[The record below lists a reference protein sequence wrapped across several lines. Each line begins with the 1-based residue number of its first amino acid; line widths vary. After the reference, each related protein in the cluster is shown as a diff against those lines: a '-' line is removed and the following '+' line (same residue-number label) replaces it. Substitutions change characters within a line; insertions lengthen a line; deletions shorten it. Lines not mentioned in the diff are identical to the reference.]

1 MSERNRSPIARTHYF
16 SGESLLTAD
25 FVCEQQY
32 NMDMLALNNSSLR
45 TWGIANGL
53 AVSWQAGRPSTQVTV
68 SAGMAIDRLGR
79 QIVLTHAQVLKLDG
93 VPAGATVYL
102 TIRYNEVYA
111 DYSVESG
118 VPGYKRIVQQP
129 LLEYQRSLQEP
140 GIDILLAVVNMS
152 SQAGIDRITYGLGA
166 YERRYVGSRLGLLE
180 LVTQGSGIHPATGVA
195 MDDPSGVAWPG
206 ILLKAMKESDGP
218 ADYLEVQAHRSQ
230 FSGMLTTRDNLGVG
244 VDEPTANLQV
254 ERITAK
260 GIGTL
265 TTRGSLL
272 KLQCAIYPP
281 LQPGDL
287 VIPELPVGAAPLKP
301 RQAVIQSI
309 SDSYT
314 YNLAQ
319 AFQEDLLL
327 PCRYSYVRMTLVRF
341 AAGELGELL
350 RIDGDGTVGVGVQSA
365 VHSGQAGPAA
375 LKITADRRVGIA
387 FDTDTAPSATL
398 DVNGNMMCR
407 GVVTAQSFE
416 GNGAKLQNLPILSYW
431 TKQNVSS
438 AYSSIYYND
447 GNVGV
452 RMTDP
457 AASLSVGT
465 GPGFIGV
472 GSVTADA
479 KDADNATLLGNQTV
493 FKSQLRLGD
502 SIVLGRL
509 MPQWR
514 QIKTIKS
521 KSELELAEQFPTIL
535 QQSAFE
541 YASSDSQVVPGTAQL
556 VTTSKKE
563 PNAAADSAPATQPGA
578 GLLSSNG
585 TSIKGDDKAD
595 FTQQLKEGDWI
606 VIAAFEPDT
615 TQGNQ
620 NQWLVQKVISDT
632 QVQVMNREK
641 TPIPANISAYMVV
654 PSLIGAF
661 QCNLD
666 SGIAPMPPPAMLMI
680 NNGIGKL
687 PPKSNTIAINLP
699 LDQIDHTCALQVNG
713 DVSFSGSSSFT
724 DLVTDTLTV
733 RKWASIVSDGKS
745 ETVLTA
751 GLKDATPVLS
761 VTPSQVVL
769 GQGSGSSLLEIGGNA
784 HASGN
789 LLADGQLSGQSLSM
803 GPSGNPYV
811 SIYPNGAVSLFG
823 GGVLIKS
830 GQFQTGQIVPQSPPV
845 TWLNTS
851 ATALTDG
858 YLVASFGPLFPSNDT
873 PYFAGWMT
881 CNTPSGMY
889 WATGGVFTFNYN
901 NATWSNAILGSLCAP
916 VLKGQPWQLQIQL
929 GASINCVL
937 YANIYW
943 VPLGVN
949 SPAQMAESL
958 QDLSVQLTERA
969 LAYTG
974 SASPSIR
981 QG

>member
-1 MSERNRSPIARTHYF
+1 MSERNRPAVARTHYF

-25 FVCEQQY
+25 FVCEQHY
-32 NMDMLALNNSSLR
+32 NMEMLALNNSSLR

-53 AVSWQAGRPSTQVTV
+53 EVSWQAGGASSQVTV

-79 QIVLTHAQVLKLDG
+79 QIVLPNSEVLKLDG
-93 VPAGATVYL
+93 APAGAAVYL

-118 VPGYKRIVQQP
+118 VAGYKRIVQQP
-129 LLEYQRSLQEP
+129 LLEYQRALQEP
-140 GIDILLAVVNMS
+140 GINILLAVVNMS

-180 LVTQGSGIHPATGVA
+180 LVTQGSGIQPETGAA
-195 MDDPSGVAWPG
+195 MDDPARIAWPG
-206 ILLKAMKESDGP
+206 ILLKAMKESDGL
-218 ADYLEVQAHRSQ
+218 ADYMEVQAHRSQ

-244 VDEPTANLQV
+244 VDQPQANLQV
-254 ERITAK
+254 ERITTK
-260 GIGTL
+260 GTGTL
-265 TTRGSLL
+265 TTRGPLL
-272 KLQCAIYPP
+272 KLQYAIDPP
-281 LQPGDL
+281 LQPGDR

-301 RQAVIQSI
+301 RYAVIQSV
-309 SDSYT
+309 SDPRT
-314 YNLAQ
+314 YNLAE

-327 PCRYSYVRMTLVRF
+327 PCRYSYVRMTLVQF
-341 AAGELGELL
+341 TAGDLGELF
-350 RIDGDGTVGVGVQSA
+350 RIDGDGTVGLGVQSA
-365 VHSGQAGPAA
+365 VQSGQAGPAA
-375 LKITADRRVGIA
+375 LKITPDRRVGIA
-387 FDTDTAPSATL
+387 LDTDTAPSATL
-398 DVNGNMMCR
+398 DINGNMMCR

-416 GNGAKLQNLPILSYW
+416 GNGSKLQNLPILSYW

-438 AYSSIYYND
+438 PYSSIYYND

-465 GPGFIGV
+465 GPGFIGM

-479 KDADNATLLGNQTV
+479 ADTDNTTLTGNQTV

-514 QIKTIKS
+514 QVKTIKG
-521 KSELELAEQFPTIL
+521 KHELELAEQFPTIL
-535 QQSAFE
+535 QQSAFQ
-541 YASSDSQVVPGTAQL
+541 YASSDSQAVPGAAQL
-556 VTTSKKE
+556 TTPPKTGS
-563 PNAAADSAPATQPGA
+563 NAATDAAPATQPGT

-585 TSIKGDDKAD
+585 TAIKGDDKTD

-615 TQGNQ
+615 TPGNQ

-632 QVQVMNREK
+632 QVQVMNPEK

-661 QCNLD
+661 QCNAD
-666 SGIAPMPPPAMLMI
+666 SGISPMPPPAMLMV
-680 NNGIGKL
+680 NNGIGK
-687 PPKSNTIAINLP
+687 PAPKSNTIAINLP
-699 LDQIDHTCALQVNG
+699 LDQVDHTYALQVNG
-713 DVSFSGSSSFT
+713 DVNFSGSSSFT

-733 RKWASIVSDGKS
+733 RKWASIASDGKS
-745 ETVLTA
+745 DTVLTA
-751 GLKDATPVLS
+751 GLKDQPPVLS

-784 HASGN
+784 HATGN
-789 LLADGQLSGQSLSM
+789 VLADGQLSGQSLSM

-811 SIYPNGAVSLFG
+811 MIYPNGAVSLFG
-823 GGVLIKS
+823 ASVLIKS
-830 GQFQTGQIVPQSPPV
+830 GQFQTGQIAPQNPF
-845 TWLNTS
+845 TWLDTG
-851 ATALTDG
+851 AKALTDG

-873 PYFAGWMT
+873 PYFSGWLI
-881 CNTPSGMY
+881 CNTPSGTY
-889 WATGGVFTFNYN
+889 WSTGGVFSFNYN
-901 NATWSNAILGSLCAP
+901 NGTWSNAILGSLCVP
-916 VLKGQPWQLQIQL
+916 VQKGQAWQLQIQL

-949 SPAQMAESL
+949 SPAQTAGSL
-958 QDLSVQLTERA
+958 QDLSVRLTENA
-969 LAYTG
+969 LPYSG

-981 QG
+981 PG